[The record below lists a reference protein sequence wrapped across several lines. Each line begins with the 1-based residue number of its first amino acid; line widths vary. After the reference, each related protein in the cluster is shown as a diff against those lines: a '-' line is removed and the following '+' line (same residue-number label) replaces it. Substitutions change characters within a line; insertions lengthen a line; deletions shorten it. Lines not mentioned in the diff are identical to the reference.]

1 MAESSSKVFH
11 DFLTGLSKEP
21 SARNSFLEDPVG
33 TMDRAG
39 LSDEQKVA
47 LLSRDESR
55 IQTELGPEVEPDAAI
70 RVTVI
75 VTILV
80 SF

>member
-1 MAESSSKVFH
+1 MAESSKAFH

-21 SARNSFLEDPVG
+21 SARNAFQEDPIG

-39 LSDEQKVA
+39 LSDAQKLA
-47 LLSRDESR
+47 LLSQDEGN
-55 IQTELGPEVEPDAAI
+55 IQKELGGEVDAALRI
-70 RVTVI
+70 RVI

-80 SF
+80 EF